1 MLFRSKENY
10 LRDAEQKAAKIMIE
24 TWAVRQNTDG
34 GQSVATNHL
43 SDTNIATA
51 VDVLLAGIY

>member
-1 MLFRSKENY
+1 MWQQKENY

-34 GQSVATNHL
+34 GQVVTTNHL
-43 SDTNIATA
+43 GDTYIATA
-51 VDVLLAGIY
+51 VDALLAGIY